1 LKSTINSSK
10 KNIEN
15 KIRFSIYLKVN
26 MQGILLLLLLLLSK
40 DVLSSND
47 GCLYGI
53 DRSSLIASFVKIVNN
68 STKYDRLLSLG
79 PVSISGPATATK
91 SIDNQNYIVTYYIS
105 DSHGVPHYYILT
117 IDINN
122 TPKVKINA
130 TITGSG
136 IGSFWQIA
144 DDQKQIVGIRDSLR
158 AGASLE
164 LATINQ
170 TNGQVKTL
178 GLYPY
183 GSYSIIM
190 AFAQQRRLYYNII
203 DNLFC
208 GINVDTGKLDI
219 NITIPNDY
227 SIYGII
233 YDSLTDRLISLVYS
247 SKVVQNAW
255 FIAEIITENNSTI
268 KFKRIGKS
276 IIPMGDKY
284 FWSTTYTLA
293 LKQRQWITLWA
304 NKNAGYNEDLINF
317 NIDTGEIV
325 QQQTINNSKYLNNVV
340 YFD

>member
-1 LKSTINSSK
+1 MK
-10 KNIEN
+10 
-15 KIRFSIYLKVN
+15 
-26 MQGILLLLLLLLSK
+26 GILLLLLLSK
-40 DVLSSND
+40 NVLSH
-47 GCLYGI
+47 LYGI
-53 DRSSLIASFVKIVNN
+53 DGSSLISSFVKIVNN

-79 PVSISGPATATK
+79 RGTISGPATATK
-91 SIDNQNYIVTYYIS
+91 SIDNENYIVTYHIS
-105 DSHGVPHYYILT
+105 DSFGVPHYYILT
-117 IDINN
+117 IDITN

-130 TITGSG
+130 TIFGSG

-144 DDQKQIVGIRDSLR
+144 DDQKQIIGIRESLQS
-158 AGASLE
+158 GASLE

-170 TNGQVKTL
+170 TTGQVKTL

-190 AFAQQRRLYYNII
+190 AFARQRRLYYNII

-219 NITIPNDY
+219 NIKIQNDY

-247 SKVVQNAW
+247 SIVVKNAW
-255 FIAEIITENNSTI
+255 FIAEIITENASTI

-293 LKQRQWITLWA
+293 LKQRQWITLWDNQDDGD
-304 NKNAGYNEDLINF
+304 NKDLINF
-317 NIDTGEIV
+317 DLDTGEIV